1 MSSLLAANGVALLGA
16 RSPRVRSV
24 PPRIDTAGPDAVAYA
39 RLAGLVLDPW
49 QADAVGDILAEGPDQ
64 RWAARRTYVTV
75 PRQNGKGALIEAIE
89 LYGLFILHETILHS
103 AHLFDTAREAFL
115 RIRALIE
122 QTPDLLS
129 RVKRINEAHG
139 KEGIELQRRE
149 PTYDDATGRLI
160 DPGGPGGR
168 LHFHARTKGGGR
180 GKSPQ
185 RVILDEGFALT
196 RDQMAAL
203 LPALSAQDD
212 PQVNVFTTPPPHGE
226 PCEVILDARAK
237 VLAAQKE
244 GRPAEVCWLEWGLE
258 RGADITL
265 PSNWAIANPAYGIRI
280 TERTCR
286 DELDALEPEE
296 FGVERCGIWP
306 LMGDAQWAVIPEAE
320 WNEAADQAERGEA
333 RPVFGVDMSPDRT
346 WAAIVACWKRPDGL
360 KQLHIVDLREGVGWV
375 MGRFRE
381 LDQHRPAAWVVS
393 HTSPASSLV
402 PDMNEHLKGSD
413 ELLIDSGRAVVRM
426 NAPEAIAG
434 AGMLYDGI
442 AGKLT
447 DGEPTPRTVR
457 HSGQPQLAAAVAA
470 AMKNPPEDKAWAW
483 DRTRP
488 HSYLLYAATA
498 ALWGLAVHGNT
509 EEVVLEGSLGA

>member
-1 MSSLLAANGVALLGA
+1 MTSLLAGPTAALRGS

-24 PPRIDTAGPDAVAYA
+24 PPRVDTAGPEAVELA
-39 RLAGLVLDPW
+39 RSAGLLLDPW
-49 QADAVGDILAEGPDQ
+49 QADAVGDVLAEGADQ

-75 PRQNGKGALIEAIE
+75 PRQNGKGALIEATE
-89 LYGLFILHETILHS
+89 LFGLYILHETILHS

-115 RIRALIE
+115 RILALIE
-122 QTPDLLS
+122 QTPDLVS
-129 RVKRINEAHG
+129 RVKRINQAHG
-139 KEGIELQRRE
+139 KEGIELQPR
-149 PTYDDATGRLI
+149 PAVFGGDGMLYDR
-160 DPGGPGGR
+160 GGPGGR
-168 LHFHARTKGGGR
+168 LHFHARSKGGGR

-185 RVILDEGFALT
+185 RVVLDEAFALT
-196 RDQMAAL
+196 RDHVAAL
-203 LPALSAQDD
+203 VPALSAQDD
-212 PQVNVFTTPPPHGE
+212 PQINHYSTPPPFGE
-226 PCEVILDARAK
+226 PCEVLMAARAS
-237 VLAAQKE
+237 VLAVIKD
-244 GRPAEVCWLEWGLE
+244 GRVPEVAWLEWGAE
-258 RGADITL
+258 RGADIAD
-265 PSNWAIANPAYGIRI
+265 PKVWAQSNPALGLRI
-280 TERTCR
+280 SERTVR
-286 DELDALEPEE
+286 DELDALDPED
-296 FGVERCGIWP
+296 FAVERCGIWP

-320 WNEAADQAERGEA
+320 WNEAADTAERGEA

-360 KQLHIVDLREGVGWV
+360 KQIHVVDLREGVGWV
-375 MGRFRE
+375 MGRFKE

-413 ELLIDSGRAVVRM
+413 ELLIDSGRQVVRM

-434 AGMLYDGI
+434 SGMLYDGI

-447 DGEPTPRTVR
+447 DGEPSPRNVR
-457 HSGQPQLAAAVAA
+457 HSGQEQLAAAVAA

-509 EEVVLEGSLGA
+509 DEVVLEGSLGA

>member
-1 MSSLLAANGVALLGA
+1 MTSLLNAPSAALQGS
-16 RSPRVRSV
+16 RRPRVRSV
-24 PPRIDTAGPDAVAYA
+24 PERLDTAGPEAVALA
-39 RLAGLVLDPW
+39 RSAGLDLDLW

-115 RIRALIE
+115 RIRTLID
-122 QTPDLLS
+122 QTPDLVK

-139 KEGIELQRRE
+139 KEGIELLTR
-149 PTYDDATGRLI
+149 PAVFAGDGTRLSR
-160 DPGGPGGR
+160 GGPGGR
-168 LHFHARTKGGGR
+168 LHFHARSKGGGR

-196 RDQMAAL
+196 REQMAAL

-212 PQVNVFTTPPPHGE
+212 PQVNVFTTPPPFGE
-226 PCEVILDARAK
+226 PCEVLMHARAQ
-237 VLAAQKE
+237 VLAALKA
-244 GRPAEVCWLEWGLE
+244 GRLAEVCWLEWGLE

-265 PSNWAIANPAYGIRI
+265 PENWAIANPAFGIRI

-306 LMGDAQWAVIPEAE
+306 LMGDAQWAVIPEQE
-320 WNEAADQAERGEA
+320 WNEAADKAERGEA

-360 KQLHIVDLREGVGWV
+360 KQIHVVDLREGVGWV

-434 AGMLYDGI
+434 SGMLYDGI

-447 DGEPTPRTVR
+447 DGEPSPRNVR
-457 HSGQPQLAAAVAA
+457 HSGQDQLAAAVAA
-470 AMKNPPEDKAWAW
+470 AAKNPPEDKAWAW